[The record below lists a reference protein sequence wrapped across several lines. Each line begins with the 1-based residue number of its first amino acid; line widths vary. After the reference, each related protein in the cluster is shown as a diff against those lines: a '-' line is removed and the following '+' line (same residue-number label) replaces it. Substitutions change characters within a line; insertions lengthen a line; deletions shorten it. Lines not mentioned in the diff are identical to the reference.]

1 MDGLILYFEILAA
14 FFLLVTIVLV
24 FAFAFGNYHPNE
36 AQKKVAW
43 EEYER
48 KKEKKKAE
56 RMLKRSDRVRTER
69 IIGTKCYRTVK
80 RIPSL

>member
-36 AQKKVAW
+36 VRKRLRGKIMSG
-43 EEYER
+43 R
-48 KKEKKKAE
+48 KKK
-56 RMLKRSDRVRTER
+56 
-69 IIGTKCYRTVK
+69 IG
-80 RIPSL
+80 LEEG